1 VAGVPYRGRV
11 RSRRPALMLLLLALL
26 PAGCTGTTPSPTV
39 ASAGVY
45 PGWTDR
51 AVGADPIVPILV
63 SSELAVGPNRFL
75 FSLADAENRII
86 ASPEVGVAL
95 RFFDLA
101 ASTERPAIERE
112 GLFLAVDGVERG
124 LYRAKVDFPRAGD
137 WGVQVEANGPGVPE
151 LTARVMFS
159 VAEKSATPAIGATA
173 PASETPTA
181 RDRSGIAAIS
191 TDEDPD
197 PDFYRSSVREA
208 VSSGR
213 PSVITFATP
222 KFCTSRVCGPTLDV
236 VKAVAPPFKE
246 WVTFVHVEVFSN
258 LEQPDQLEVVPAV
271 GEWSLPTE
279 PWVFVVDAEGKV
291 AAKFEG
297 VVAPEELEAAIKD
310 VLRG

>member
-1 VAGVPYRGRV
+1 M
-11 RSRRPALMLLLLALL
+11 RSRRPALLLLLLALL
-26 PAGCTGTTPSPTV
+26 PAACTGTTPKPLA
-39 ASAGVY
+39 ASAAVY

-51 AVGADPIVPILV
+51 AVGTDPIVPILV

-75 FSLADAENRII
+75 FSLADKKNRII

-95 RFFDLA
+95 RFFELA
-101 ASTERPAIERE
+101 ASTERPAAERE
-112 GLFLAVDGVERG
+112 AQFLAVDGVERG

-151 LTARVMFS
+151 LTARVVFS
-159 VAEKSATPAIGATA
+159 VAEKSATPAIGAAA
-173 PASETPTA
+173 PGSETPTA
-181 RDRSGIAAIS
+181 RDRPGIAAIS

-197 PDFYRSSVREA
+197 PDFYRSSVKDA

-222 KFCTSRVCGPTLDV
+222 KFCTTRVCGPTLDI

-246 WVTFVHVEVFSN
+246 RVTFVHVEVFSN
-258 LEQPDQLEVVPAV
+258 LEQPDQLAVVPAV

-279 PWVFVVDAEGKV
+279 PWVFVVDADGNV

-297 VVAPEELEAAIKD
+297 VVGPDELEAAIEK
-310 VLRG
+310 VLAG

>member
-1 VAGVPYRGRV
+1 
-11 RSRRPALMLLLLALL
+11 MLLLLALL
-26 PAGCTGTTPSPTV
+26 LTACSGTVPGPTV
-39 ASAGVY
+39 ASAALY

-75 FSLADAENRII
+75 FSLADADNRII
-86 ASPEVGVAL
+86 AAPEVGVAL
-95 RFFDLA
+95 RFFELG
-101 ASTERPAIERE
+101 ASTERPAAERE
-112 GLFLAVDGVERG
+112 GTFLAVDGIERG

-137 WGVQVEANGPGVPE
+137 WGVEVEANGPGVPE
-151 LTARVMFS
+151 LTARVVFS
-159 VAEKSATPAIGATA
+159 VRQTSATPAIGAGA
-173 PASETPTA
+173 PASDTPTA

-191 TDEDPD
+191 TDDDPD
-197 PDFYRSSVREA
+197 PDFYRSSVKDA

-222 KFCTSRVCGPTLDV
+222 RFCTSRVCGPTLDI

-246 WVTFVHVEVFSN
+246 RVTFVHVEVFGN

-297 VVAPEELEAAIKD
+297 VVGPDELEAAIEE
-310 VLRG
+310 VLAG